1 MGSYLTDSILLSGRE
16 NLLLL
21 PGTLVQDLFLNSSVK
36 VVDLVELR
44 VDRLDVVD
52 ELKVLAS
59 IGGVHDVLFLEM
71 PRQLVVF
78 RKEFAL
84 NLLMACISGNGQ

>member
-1 MGSYLTDSILLSGRE
+1 MNMEAKSISSLLRQPFFFERLRVFSVGVQLSDSILLNESE

-36 VVDLVELR
+36 VVDLVKLW

-59 IGGVHDVLFLEM
+59 IGGVHDVLF
-71 PRQLVVF
+71 
-78 RKEFAL
+78 
-84 NLLMACISGNGQ
+84 

>member
-1 MGSYLTDSILLSGRE
+1 MGVQLSDSILLNESE

-36 VVDLVELR
+36 VIDLVELW

-59 IGGVHDVLFLEM
+59 IGGVHDVLF
-71 PRQLVVF
+71 
-78 RKEFAL
+78 
-84 NLLMACISGNGQ
+84 

>member
-1 MGSYLTDSILLSGRE
+1 MGVHLFDSILLNESE

-36 VVDLVELR
+36 VVDLVELW

-59 IGGVHDVLFLEM
+59 IGGVHDVLF
-71 PRQLVVF
+71 
-78 RKEFAL
+78 
-84 NLLMACISGNGQ
+84 